1 MKFGVMKPHR
11 RNQLLLIFVLVLGLG
26 LALTFTLRA
35 LDSNIN
41 LFYAPAE
48 IKNGQT
54 PIGKRIRAGGMVKA
68 KSVRRA
74 SDSLEVHFAVTDL
87 KGSDFEVRYTG
98 ILPDLFREGQGVVA
112 TGTLGRDG
120 VFSAEEILAK
130 HDEKYMPPEV
140 AMVIEGA
147 EPAGATTL

>member
-1 MKFGVMKPHR
+1 
-11 RNQLLLIFVLVLGLG
+11 
-26 LALTFTLRA
+26 
-35 LDSNIN
+35 
-41 LFYAPAE
+41 
-48 IKNGQT
+48 
-54 PIGKRIRAGGMVKA
+54 MVKA

-147 EPAGATTL
+147 EPAGATTLWS

>member
-48 IKNGQT
+48 IENGQT
-54 PIGKRIRAGGMVKA
+54 PIEKRIRAGGMVKA

>member
-68 KSVRRA
+68 ESVRRA
-74 SDSLEVHFAVTDL
+74 PDSLEVHFAVTDL

>member
-11 RNQLLLIFVLVLGLG
+11 RNQLLLICILVLGLG
-26 LALTFTLRA
+26 LALMFTLRA

-48 IKNGQT
+48 IKNGT
-54 PIGKRIRAGGMVKA
+54 PPIGKRIRAGGMVKA
-68 KSVRRA
+68 QSVRRA
-74 SDSLEVHFAVTDL
+74 TDSLEVRFEITDL
-87 KGSDFEVRYTG
+87 QGSDFEVHYTG

-112 TGTLGRDG
+112 TGTLDSDG

-147 EPAGATTL
+147 QIQEASAL

>member
-54 PIGKRIRAGGMVKA
+54 PIGKRIRAGGW
-68 KSVRRA
+68 
-74 SDSLEVHFAVTDL
+74 
-87 KGSDFEVRYTG
+87 
-98 ILPDLFREGQGVVA
+98 
-112 TGTLGRDG
+112 
-120 VFSAEEILAK
+120 
-130 HDEKYMPPEV
+130 
-140 AMVIEGA
+140 
-147 EPAGATTL
+147 

>member
-1 MKFGVMKPHR
+1 MKFGAMKPHR
-11 RNQLLLIFVLVLGLG
+11 RNQLLLICVLVLGLG

-48 IKNGQT
+48 IKNGIP

-74 SDSLEVHFAVTDL
+74 SDSLEVQFEVTDL
-87 KGSDFEVRYTG
+87 KGADFEVRYTG

-112 TGTLGRDG
+112 TGTLGSDG

-147 EPAGATTL
+147 ENPGVTAL